1 MRALEV
7 FTSQTLDPA
16 TTYDDAVTQPLTRT
30 RVAVAA
36 GFFLQGLVF
45 AAIVTQ
51 TPRIKDKFELGDGG
65 LTGILVMVAVVSGVG
80 SVVAGMIAERRTSAV
95 AFKVALATIGLG
107 ALLVGLAPNLG
118 LLLAAF
124 VIYGLGVGGVDA
136 GMNMQGVRV
145 QKAYGRSIMANFHGM
160 WSVGGITGAL
170 YASGAAEIDLPLAL
184 SLVIVAV
191 VTWLVVLWAAPMFL
205 AGRDVAAQE
214 HDAGLS
220 AKGLDL
226 PWRPILIFGLVVLL
240 FYAADTGILTW
251 SSVYLE
257 DALDATKTIA
267 PLAYGAYQ
275 AGALVSRFGGDFLV
289 RRVGAPAVVALGT
302 TVGIVGLGTVAA
314 AAAPFMAIVGFFIA
328 GLGLAILAPLAFA
341 ALAGAVPAAAL
352 DVAIARMNI
361 ANYLG
366 AILGGGLIGAAATA
380 DHLRWAFVIPL
391 VLIPIVLLTAR
402 SFRTADPDAVEAV

>member
-1 MRALEV
+1 M
-7 FTSQTLDPA
+7 TP
-16 TTYDDAVTQPLTRT
+16 PLTRT
-30 RVAVAA
+30 RVSVAA

-51 TPRIKDKFELGDGG
+51 APRIKDRFDLGDGG
-65 LTGILVMVAVVSGVG
+65 LTGILVMVAIVSGVG
-80 SVVAGMIAERRTSAV
+80 SVLAGVIAERRTSAV
-95 AFKVALATIGLG
+95 TFKLALVTIGLG
-107 ALLVGLAPNLG
+107 ALLIGLAPNIA
-118 LLLAAF
+118 LLLGAF
-124 VIYGLGVGGVDA
+124 VIYGLGVGAVDA

-170 YASGAAEIDLPLAL
+170 YASGAARIDVPLAV
-184 SLVIVAV
+184 SLFIIAAA
-191 VTWLVVLWAAPMFL
+191 TWLVVLWAAPAFIE
-205 AGRDVAAQE
+205 AQE

-220 AKGLDL
+220 AEGLDL
-226 PWRPILIFGLVVLL
+226 PWRPVLIFGLVVLL

-257 DALDATKTIA
+257 DALKATATVA

-275 AGALVSRFGGDFLV
+275 VGALISRFGGDFLV
-289 RRVGAPAVVALGT
+289 RRIGAPAVVALGT
-302 TVGIVGLGTVAA
+302 TIGIAGLATVVS
-314 AAAPFMAIVGFFIA
+314 AAAPFMAIAGFFIS

-341 ALAGAVPAAAL
+341 ALAGAVPATAL

-361 ANYLG
+361 ANYVG

-402 SFRTADPDAVEAV
+402 SFRTADPDVVEAV

>member
-1 MRALEV
+1 MTPALR
-7 FTSQTLDPA
+7 
-16 TTYDDAVTQPLTRT
+16 RT
-30 RVAVAA
+30 RIAVAA

-45 AAIVTQ
+45 ASIVTQ
-51 TPRIKDKFELGDGG
+51 TPRIKDRFDLGDGA

-80 SVVAGMIAERRTSAV
+80 SVGAGMIAERRTSAV
-95 AFKVALATIGLG
+95 AFRLALTTIGLG

-124 VIYGLGVGGVDA
+124 VLYGLGVGGVDA

-170 YASGAAEIDLPLAL
+170 YASGVSELDIPLAI
-184 SLVIVAV
+184 SLVVIAV
-191 VTWLVVLWAAPMFL
+191 VTWLVVAL
-205 AGRDVAAQE
+205 ASPSFVAAQE
-214 HDAGLS
+214 RDAGLS
-220 AKGLDL
+220 AKGIDL
-226 PWRPILIFGLVVLL
+226 PLRPILIFGLVVLL

-257 DALDATKTIA
+257 DALDATKTVA

-289 RRVGAPAVVALGT
+289 RRIGAPAVVMTGA
-302 TVGIVGLGTVAA
+302 TVGIVGLGVVVS
-314 AAAPFMAIVGFFIA
+314 AAAPFMAIAGFFIA

-341 ALAGAVPAAAL
+341 ALAGAVPAASL

-366 AILGGGLIGAAATA
+366 AILGGSLIGAAATA
-380 DHLRWAFVIPL
+380 DHLRWAFFIPL

-402 SFRTADPDAVEAV
+402 SFRTADPDKVEAV